1 MCPRPFAR
9 GDQPMNPY
17 GYGGGSRGGWG
28 RRSTLRLGPVGSV
41 PPVVARLIAANVA
54 VYMLQ
59 LATGDWA
66 AREFGLIPALV
77 ERGEIWRLFT
87 YQFLHG
93 GMAHLLL
100 NMFALWMF
108 GSELAPRWG
117 SRFFLRYYF
126 VCAVGGG
133 ILFTLVRLGTWIPSV
148 GASGAVYGILMAY
161 AMWFPNRQVYV
172 YFVLPIRV
180 RYLIVFLILI
190 EAVQAIES
198 TGTGIAH
205 AAHLGGMGFGYAYL
219 RWNGVEGFRP
229 ITSSTIAGWRRQYQ
243 RWKLRK
249 RSRERGWP
257 DTLH

>member
-1 MCPRPFAR
+1 MTPSGHGTSGGYRPNLRF
-9 GDQPMNPY
+9 GP
-17 GYGGGSRGGWG
+17 GSA
-28 RRSTLRLGPVGSV
+28 V
-41 PPVVARLIAANVA
+41 PSVVARLIALNVA
-54 VYMLQ
+54 VYFVQSL
-59 LATGDWA
+59 TGDWA
-66 AREFGLIPALV
+66 PREFGLIPALV

-93 GMAHLLL
+93 DALHLGL

-117 SRFFLRYYF
+117 TQFFLRYYF

-148 GASGAVYGILMAY
+148 GASGAIYGILMAY
-161 AMWFPNRQVYV
+161 AMWFPNRQVYL

-180 RYLIVFLILI
+180 RYLIIFLILL
-190 EAVQAIES
+190 ETTQAIQS

-219 RWNGVEGFRP
+219 RWNGVVGFQPVSAATVR
-229 ITSSTIAGWRRQYQ
+229 GWRKKLE
-243 RWKLRK
+243 RWKVRRQL
-249 RSRERGWP
+249 RERGW
-257 DTLH
+257 DDRDSLH

>member
-1 MCPRPFAR
+1 
-9 GDQPMNPY
+9 
-17 GYGGGSRGGWG
+17 
-28 RRSTLRLGPVGSV
+28 
-41 PPVVARLIAANVA
+41 VVARLIAANTA
-54 VYMLQ
+54 VWIIQVL
-59 LATGDWA
+59 TGDWC

-77 ERGEIWRLFT
+77 QQGEVWRLFT

-93 GMAHLLL
+93 STFHLAI

-117 SRFFLRYYF
+117 ARFFLRYYF

-133 ILFTLVRLGTWIPSV
+133 ILFTLVRLGTWVPSV
-148 GASGAVYGILMAY
+148 GASGAIYGILMAY
-161 AMWFPNRQVYV
+161 AMWFPNRQVYL

-180 RYLIVFLILI
+180 RYLIVFLILL
-190 EAVQAIES
+190 ETSQAISS

-219 RWNGVEGFRP
+219 RWNGVAGFDP
-229 ITSSTIAGWRRQYQ
+229 LSPATLRRWKHDWQ
-243 RWKLRK
+243 RWRLR
-249 RSRERGWP
+249 RRMRDRGWHDI

>member
-1 MCPRPFAR
+1 MR
-9 GDQPMNPY
+9 PY
-17 GYGGGSRGGWG
+17 GYGGPSRS
-28 RRSTLRLGPVGSV
+28 RPNLRFGPAGSV
-41 PPVVARLIAANVA
+41 PPVVARLIAVNCA
-54 VYMLQ
+54 VWFLQ
-59 LATGDWA
+59 LLTGEWLTIH
-66 AREFGLIPALV
+66 FGLIPALV

-93 GMAHLLL
+93 GAFHLFL

-133 ILFTLVRLGTWIPSV
+133 ILFSLVRMGTWIPSV
-148 GASGAVYGILMAY
+148 GASGAIYGILMAY
-161 AMWFPNRQVYV
+161 AMWFPNRQVYL

-180 RYLIVFLILI
+180 RYLIVFLIAL
-190 EAVQAIES
+190 EVTQAIES

-205 AAHLGGMGFGYAYL
+205 AAHLGGMAFGYAYL
-219 RWNGVEGFRP
+219 RWNGVQGFRP
-229 ITSSTIAGWRRQYQ
+229 LPAGTFA
-243 RWKLRK
+243 RWKKQVARWRLQR
-249 RSRERGWP
+249 RMRGRGWN

>member
-1 MCPRPFAR
+1 
-9 GDQPMNPY
+9 MNPF
-17 GYGGGSRGGWG
+17 GYGGPNRP
-28 RRSTLRLGPVGSV
+28 RPNLRFGPAGSV
-41 PPVVARLIAANVA
+41 PPVVARLIALNCF
-54 VYMLQ
+54 VYLVQ
-59 LATGDWA
+59 LLTGDWLT
-66 AREFGLIPALV
+66 REFGLVPALV
-77 ERGEIWRLFT
+77 ESGEIWRLFT

-93 GMAHLLL
+93 GGLHLLL

-148 GASGAVYGILMAY
+148 GASGAIYGILMAY
-161 AMWFPNRQVYV
+161 AMWFPNRQVYL

-180 RYLIVFLILI
+180 RYLIVFLILL
-190 EAVQAIES
+190 EVTQAIES

-219 RWNGVEGFRP
+219 RWNGVRGFQPLPPGTLGR
-229 ITSSTIAGWRRQYQ
+229 WKKRVQ
-243 RWKLRK
+243 RWRLQR
-249 RSRERGWP
+249 RMRNRGWKG

>member
-1 MCPRPFAR
+1 MR
-9 GDQPMNPY
+9 PY
-17 GYGGGSRGGWG
+17 GYGGPSGYRPN
-28 RRSTLRLGPVGSV
+28 LRFGPDGSV
-41 PPVVARLIAANVA
+41 PPVVARLIAVNVA
-54 VYMLQ
+54 VYVLQ
-59 LATGDWA
+59 VVTGDWC

-93 GMAHLLL
+93 GTFHLLL

-117 SRFFLRYYF
+117 ARFFLRYYF

-148 GASGAVYGILMAY
+148 GASGAIYGILMAY
-161 AMWFPNRQVYV
+161 AMWFPNRQVYL

-180 RYLIVFLILI
+180 RYLIVFLILL
-190 EAVQAIES
+190 ETTQAIQS

-219 RWNGVEGFRP
+219 RWNGVEGFQP
-229 ITSSTIAGWRRQYQ
+229 FSSVTLRQWQKRFQRWRMRRQ
-243 RWKLRK
+243 LRG
-249 RSRERGWP
+249 RGWNDR

>member
-1 MCPRPFAR
+1 
-9 GDQPMNPY
+9 MNPY
-17 GYGGGSRGGWG
+17 GYGRAGGARPN
-28 RRSTLRLGPVGSV
+28 LRFGPSGSV
-41 PPVVARLIAANVA
+41 PPVVARLIAVNVA
-54 VYMLQ
+54 VYIIQVL
-59 LATGDWA
+59 TGEWC

-77 ERGEIWRLFT
+77 QRGEIWRLFT

-93 GMAHLLL
+93 GSFHLLL

-117 SRFFLRYYF
+117 GRFFLRYYF

-148 GASGAVYGILMAY
+148 GASGAIYGILMAY
-161 AMWFPNRQVYV
+161 AMWFPNRQVYL

-180 RYLIVFLILI
+180 RYLIVFLILL
-190 EAVQAIES
+190 ETTQAIES

-219 RWNGVEGFRP
+219 RWNGVQGFRP
-229 ITSSTIAGWRRQYQ
+229 VPAGTWN
-243 RWKLRK
+243 RWKRQLARW
-249 RSRERGWP
+249 RLQRRARDRGWKDV

>member
-1 MCPRPFAR
+1 LR
-9 GDQPMNPY
+9 PY
-17 GYGGGSRGGWG
+17 GYGGRPVYRPNLRFGPSGS
-28 RRSTLRLGPVGSV
+28 L
-41 PPVVARLIAANVA
+41 PPVVARLIAANCV
-54 VYMLQ
+54 VYAIQ
-59 LATGDWA
+59 LATGEWC

-77 ERGEIWRLFT
+77 QQGEIWRLFT

-93 GMAHLLL
+93 STFHLLL

-126 VCAVGGG
+126 VCAIGGG

-148 GASGAVYGILMAY
+148 GASGAIYGILMAY
-161 AMWFPNRQVYV
+161 AMWFPNRQVYL

-180 RYLIVFLILI
+180 RYLIIFLILL
-190 EAVQAIES
+190 EVTQAIES

-219 RWNGVEGFRP
+219 RWNGVQGFQALP
-229 ITSSTIAGWRRQYQ
+229 AGTWN
-243 RWKLRK
+243 RWKKQFARWRLQR
-249 RSRERGWP
+249 RRRGRGWNDDV